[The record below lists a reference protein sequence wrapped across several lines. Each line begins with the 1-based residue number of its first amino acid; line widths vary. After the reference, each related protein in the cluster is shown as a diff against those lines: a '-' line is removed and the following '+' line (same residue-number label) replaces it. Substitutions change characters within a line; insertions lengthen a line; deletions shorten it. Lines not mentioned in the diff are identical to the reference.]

1 MRRLPG
7 CRRPRRRPPRASSR
21 RRRREPRVPITRPIK
36 TVRPVSTSSEGTQRP
51 ASPRYRA
58 SSPSSVAR
66 LPPSR
71 SMARLQDK
79 IVLITGA
86 AGAVGRAV
94 AAAVKREGGSV
105 IATDLAGQAGID
117 HALDVTAEEA
127 WQGVLAAVDRRHGR
141 LDGLVNSAGIV
152 HLGTVE
158 DTDYATW
165 RRVLAVNLDGTF
177 LGCRH
182 ALPLLKRSGGAIV
195 NLSSISGIVG
205 GHNLAAYNAS
215 KGGVR
220 LLTKSVALYGAR
232 LKPPVRCNSIHPAFL
247 EGPMVE
253 DILAQTGRPDI
264 ARGQLARDIPLGRLG
279 EPAEVAEL
287 CVYLLSD
294 ESRFVTGAEFAI
306 DGGLTAR

>member
-1 MRRLPG
+1 
-7 CRRPRRRPPRASSR
+7 
-21 RRRREPRVPITRPIK
+21 
-36 TVRPVSTSSEGTQRP
+36 
-51 ASPRYRA
+51 
-58 SSPSSVAR
+58 
-66 LPPSR
+66 
-71 SMARLQDK
+71 MARLQDK

-94 AAAVKREGGSV
+94 AAAIKREGV
-105 IATDLAGQAGID
+105 AIATDLARQDGID
-117 HALDVTAEEA
+117 HALDVTAEDD
-127 WQGVLAAVDRRHGR
+127 WRGVLAAVDRRHGR
-141 LDGLVNSAGIV
+141 LDGLVNSAGTV

-177 LGCRH
+177 LGCKH
-182 ALPLLKRSGGAIV
+182 AWLLKRSGGAIV

-220 LLTKSVALYGAR
+220 LLTKSVALHGAR
-232 LKPPVRCNSIHPAFL
+232 LKPPVRCNSVHPGVSRRADGGGHPGANWPAGRRPWSARARHPAR
-247 EGPMVE
+247 
-253 DILAQTGRPDI
+253 A
-264 ARGQLARDIPLGRLG
+264 ARRAG
-279 EPAEVAEL
+279 EVAEL

>member
-1 MRRLPG
+1 
-7 CRRPRRRPPRASSR
+7 
-21 RRRREPRVPITRPIK
+21 
-36 TVRPVSTSSEGTQRP
+36 
-51 ASPRYRA
+51 
-58 SSPSSVAR
+58 
-66 LPPSR
+66 
-71 SMARLQDK
+71 MARLQDK

-94 AAAVKREGGSV
+94 AAAIMREGGSV
-105 IATDLAGQAGID
+105 IATDLAGRAGID
-117 HALDVTAEEA
+117 HVLDVTAESD
-127 WQGVLAAVDRRHGR
+127 WQNALGAVDRRHGR
-141 LDGLVNSAGIV
+141 LDGLVNSAGTV

-177 LGCRH
+177 LGCRN
-182 ALPLLKRSGGAIV
+182 ALPLLKRRGGAIV

-220 LLTKSVALYGAR
+220 LLTKSVALHGAR
-232 LKPPVRCNSIHPAFL
+232 LKPPVRCNSVHPAFL

-253 DILAQTGRPDI
+253 DILAQTGRPDV